1 MVNTETF
8 FRRAQWVIAI
18 LITGVSIL
26 FHLYYW
32 LHVGGLWR
40 DEVNLVN
47 LSGHHTLAEMERDS
61 FPLLMP
67 VTLHAWMAVGLGN
80 SDLALR
86 LLGLLIGLGILAAL
100 WVSSWKIR
108 REPPMIGLVL
118 LSLNNAVIFFGDSL
132 RAYGLGSLLAVIL
145 TASAF
150 VYVQRPSMARAA
162 WLALFAILSVQIL
175 YHNAVLVAAVC
186 FGAWAVCWRR
196 KDGRAALQVL
206 AVAVL
211 SAASLLPYA
220 HTLTSPGDPT
230 LHSGVELPRLFA
242 TYTDTLGYPR
252 SGYIYIWA
260 ALYAVIVTCACTGFW
275 KKSGEPPAAERIDP
289 RGGDGPSPRAERFV
303 GTSCPHPDK
312 DLSLFAAKMLTVAV
326 VGFPVF
332 FWRSRMPMQS
342 WYLLPF
348 LASTAVCFD
357 AALPFRRAIGRAF
370 VLVFVLVT
378 ASLSIPETNAILKS
392 HFSDVDIYARQ
403 LTVAA
408 SPDDYII
415 VEPWHFGITFGHY
428 FKGRTPW
435 DTLPPISDHATH
447 RFDLVALEMQNTNAI
462 APVLEKIGQTLQSSH
477 RVWVLSMEGRLSVPG
492 RGMRPPATLPVPPLP
507 DTGWADWPYD
517 RVWAAQVMCF
527 IADHSGQFQELK
539 SLSNERSIAEEMS
552 LFMAQGWNTNSAEHK

>member
-1 MVNTETF
+1 MDKKETF
-8 FRRAQWVIAI
+8 LRRTPWIIAI
-18 LITGVSIL
+18 LLTGVAIV
-26 FHLYYW
+26 FHFYYW

-67 VTLHAWMAVGLGN
+67 LTFHAWLALGLGN
-80 SDLALR
+80 SDLNLR

-108 REPPMIGLVL
+108 REPPIIGLVL
-118 LSLNNAVIFFGDSL
+118 LSLNSSVIFFGDSL
-132 RAYGLGSLLAVIL
+132 RAYGLGSLIAVIL

-150 VYVQRPSMARAA
+150 VYLQKPSTGRAA

-196 KDGRAALQVL
+196 ADGRAAVQIL

-220 HTLTSPGDPT
+220 HNLASPGDPT

-260 ALYAVIVTCACTGFW
+260 LLYAVIVFCACAGFQ
-275 KKSGEPPAAERIDP
+275 KNAEMPAME
-289 RGGDGPSPRAERFV
+289 GCTVS
-303 GTSCPHPDK
+303 K
-312 DLSLFAAKMLTVAV
+312 DLSLFAATALTVAV
-326 VGFPVF
+326 IGFPVF

-348 LASTAVCFD
+348 IAFTAVCFD
-357 AALPFRRAIGRAF
+357 AALPVRRALWRS
-370 VLVFVLVT
+370 VVMVFVLIT
-378 ASLSIPETNAILKS
+378 ASLSIPSTATVLKS

-403 LTVAA
+403 LTAAA

-415 VEPWHFGITFGHY
+415 VEPWHVGITFGHY
-428 FKGRTPW
+428 FKGRTDW
-435 DTLPPISDHATH
+435 DTLPPLSDHSTH
-447 RFDLVALEMQNTNAI
+447 RFDLVELEMQNTNAI
-462 APVLEKIGQTLQSSH
+462 APVLGKIGQTLQSGH
-477 RVWVLSMEGRLSVPG
+477 RVWILAMDGWMGVPG
-492 RGMRPPATLPVPPLP
+492 RGMKPAAALPPPPLP
-507 DTGWADWPYD
+507 NSGWADRPYAQ
-517 RVWAAQVMCF
+517 VWASQVACF
-527 IADHSGQFQELK
+527 IADRSSQFQELK
-539 SLSNERSIAEEMS
+539 SLSTGRSIAENMS
-552 LFMAQGWNTNSAEHK
+552 LFMAQGWNTNSATEPRPLAAPQSSP

>member
-1 MVNTETF
+1 MDKKETF
-8 FRRAQWVIAI
+8 LRRAQWVIAI
-18 LITGVSIL
+18 LITGVAIA
-26 FHLYYW
+26 FHFYYW

-67 VTLHAWMAVGLGN
+67 LTLHAWMSVGLGTN
-80 SDLALR
+80 DLNLR

-108 REPPMIGLVL
+108 REPPIVGLVL
-118 LSLNNAVIFFGDSL
+118 VSLNNAIIFFGDSL
-132 RAYGLGSLLAVIL
+132 RAYGLGSLLAIIL

-150 VYVQRPSMARAA
+150 VYVQKPSIGRAA
-162 WLALFAILSVQIL
+162 WLALFAVLSVQIL

-196 KDGRAALQVL
+196 TDGRAAAQVL

-211 SAASLLPYA
+211 SAASLLPYT
-220 HTLTSPGDPT
+220 HNLVSGGDPT

-252 SGYIYIWA
+252 SGYIYVWA
-260 ALYAVIVTCACTGFW
+260 GLYAGIVCCACTGFL
-275 KKSGEPPAAERIDP
+275 KNAGVSATEERT
-289 RGGDGPSPRAERFV
+289 AN
-303 GTSCPHPDK
+303 K
-312 DLSLFAAKMLTVAV
+312 DLSLFAATALTVAV

-348 LASTAVCFD
+348 IVSVAVCFD
-357 AALPFRRAIGRAF
+357 AALPVRRAMWRAV
-370 VLVFVLVT
+370 VLIFVLVT
-378 ASLSIPETNAILKS
+378 ASLSIPSTATVLKS
-392 HFSDVDIYARQ
+392 HFSDVDIYARL
-403 LTVAA
+403 LTAAA
-408 SPDDYII
+408 SPDDYIV

-435 DTLPPISDHATH
+435 DTIPPLSDHATH
-447 RFDLVALEMQNTNAI
+447 RFDLVEQEMQNTNAI
-462 APVLEKIGQTLQSSH
+462 APVLAKIGQTLQSGH
-477 RVWVLSMEGRLSVPG
+477 RVWVLARQGWLGVPG
-492 RGMRPPATLPVPPLP
+492 RGMKPPATLPPPPLP
-507 DTGWADWPYD
+507 RTGWADWPYAD
-517 RVWAAQVMCF
+517 VWAAQAMCF
-527 IADHSGQFQELK
+527 TADHSSQFGELK
-539 SLSNERSIAEEMS
+539 SLSNERSIAEDMS
-552 LFMAQGWNTNSAEHK
+552 LFMAQGWYTNSATEPRPPAAQ

>member
-1 MVNTETF
+1 MDKKETF
-8 FRRAQWVIAI
+8 LRRAEWIIAV
-18 LITGVSIL
+18 LITGVAIA

-67 VTLHAWMAVGLGN
+67 LTLHAWMALGLGN
-80 SDLALR
+80 SDLDLR
-86 LLGLLIGLGILAAL
+86 LLGLLVGLGILAAL

-108 REPPMIGLVL
+108 REPPLIGLVL
-118 LSLNNAVIFFGDSL
+118 LSLNNEVIFFGDSL
-132 RAYGLGSLLAVIL
+132 RAYGLGSLAAVIL

-150 VYVQRPSMARAA
+150 VYVQKPSTLRAA

-175 YHNAVLVAAVC
+175 YHNTVLVAAVC

-196 KDGRAALQVL
+196 RDGRAAVQVL

-211 SAASLLPYA
+211 SAASLLPYVHNIA
-220 HTLTSPGDPT
+220 AASGGGDPT
-230 LHSGVELPRLFA
+230 LHSGVELPRLFS

-252 SGYIYIWA
+252 SGYIYIWG
-260 ALYAVIVTCACTGFW
+260 ALYVSIIVCACMGFC
-275 KKSGEPPAAERIDP
+275 KNAETPI
-289 RGGDGPSPRAERFV
+289 AEER
-303 GTSCPHPDK
+303 TANK
-312 DLSLFAAKMLTVAV
+312 DLSLFAGTLLTIAV

-332 FWRSRMPMQS
+332 FWRSGMPMQS

-348 LASTAVCFD
+348 IAATAMCFD
-357 AALPFRRAIGRAF
+357 AALPIRRGMWRIVALIF
-370 VLVFVLVT
+370 VIVT
-378 ASLSIPETNAILKS
+378 ASFSIPSTASILKS

-428 FKGRTPW
+428 FKSRTPW
-435 DTLPPISDHATH
+435 DTIPPLPDHSTH
-447 RFDLVALEMQNTNAI
+447 RFDLVEVEMENTNAI
-462 APVLEKIGQTLQSSH
+462 EPVLGKISQTLQSGH
-477 RVWVLSMEGRLSVPG
+477 RVWVLSMAGRLNVPG
-492 RGMRPPATLPVPPLP
+492 RGMTPPATLPPPPLP
-507 DTGWADWPYD
+507 DTDWADWPYD
-517 RVWAAQVMCF
+517 RVWAAQVMCY
-527 IADHSGQFQELK
+527 IADHSGQFGELK
-539 SLSNERSIAEEMS
+539 SLSNERSIAEDMS
-552 LFMAQGWNTNSAEHK
+552 LFMAQGWYTNSQTPLKR

>member
-1 MVNTETF
+1 MDKKETF
-8 FRRAQWVIAI
+8 LRRAQWIIAI
-18 LITGVSIL
+18 LITAAAIA
-26 FHLYYW
+26 FHFYYW

-47 LSGHHTLAEMERDS
+47 LSGHHSLAEMERDS

-67 VTLHAWMAVGLGN
+67 LTLHAWMALGLGN
-80 SDLALR
+80 SDLNLR

-108 REPPMIGLVL
+108 REPPLVGLVL
-118 LSLNNAVIFFGDSL
+118 VSLNNAIIFFGDSL

-150 VYVQRPSMARAA
+150 VYVQKPSIGRAA
-162 WLALFAILSVQIL
+162 WLALFAVLSVQIL

-196 KDGRAALQVL
+196 GDGRAAVQVL
-206 AVAVL
+206 LVAVL
-211 SAASLLPYA
+211 SAASLLPYT
-220 HTLTSPGDPT
+220 HNIVSSGDPA

-260 ALYAVIVTCACTGFW
+260 GLYAVIVVCACSRFW
-275 KKSGEPPAAERIDP
+275 KNAKAPATEEWTAN
-289 RGGDGPSPRAERFV
+289 
-303 GTSCPHPDK
+303 K
-312 DLSLFAAKMLTVAV
+312 DLSLFAATALTVAV

-348 LASTAVCFD
+348 IVSAAVCFD
-357 AALPFRRAIGRAF
+357 AALPVRRVMWRVAVSLF
-370 VLVFVLVT
+370 VLIT
-378 ASLSIPETNAILKS
+378 ASLSIPSTATILGS

-403 LTVAA
+403 LTAAA
-408 SPDDYII
+408 SPNDYII

-435 DTLPPISDHATH
+435 DTLPPLSDHATH
-447 RFDLVALEMQNTNAI
+447 RFDLVELEMQNTNAI
-462 APVLEKIGQTLQSSH
+462 APVLGKIDQTLQSGH
-477 RVWVLSMEGRLSVPG
+477 RVWVLTMEGRLSVPG
-492 RGMRPPATLPVPPLP
+492 RGMKPPATLPPPPLP
-507 DTGWADWPYD
+507 GTGWADWPYA
-517 RVWAAQVMCF
+517 RVWAAQIMCF
-527 IADHSGQFQELK
+527 IGDHSGQFQELK
-539 SLSNERSIAEEMS
+539 SLSNERSIAENMS
-552 LFMAQGWNTNSAEHK
+552 LFMAQGWNTNSATEPRQ